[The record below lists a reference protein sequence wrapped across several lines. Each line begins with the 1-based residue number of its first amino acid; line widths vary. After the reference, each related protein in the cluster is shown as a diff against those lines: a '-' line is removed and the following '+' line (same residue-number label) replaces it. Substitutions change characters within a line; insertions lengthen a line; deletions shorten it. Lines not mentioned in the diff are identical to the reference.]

1 MRASNTMLEL
11 VPVGI
16 VLRIA
21 AITASATYFVQCR
34 ATPGRIRGA
43 MAYQVGFLAGLGTT
57 FVISSAL
64 AAFAQ
69 AVVEAAPIAE
79 AGMLAAFLGPF
90 AGMVHAELRAL
101 AQEASVAT

>member
-1 MRASNTMLEL
+1 MRPSITMLEL

-16 VLRIA
+16 VLSIA

-34 ATPGRIRGA
+34 ATPGRTRGA
-43 MAYQVGFLAGLGTT
+43 VAYQAGFLMGLGTT
-57 FVISSAL
+57 FVIGSVL
-64 AAFAQ
+64 TAFAQ
-69 AVVEAAPIAE
+69 AVVEDTPIAE

-101 AQEASVAT
+101 VQGASVAT